1 MGQRINLPVNTKRK
15 LSWFY
20 TDGNCCLCS
29 KKIGYF
35 EHDGFIGEF
44 AHIIDLQQATLRY
57 DSNKKIDELN
67 SVNNIMVLC
76 PNCHTRIDKES
87 EKYSTSYLMQ
97 QKQKYENNILI
108 SREYS
113 NPEYLQF
120 FDNIFK
126 ELKGKY
132 QFVSNRK
139 TLLPIPVKDKIA
151 RNSLSSINDVINIGL
166 SMQSNFVDYLYTLP
180 SEEKIELR
188 KIVIEIYLNE
198 IKNKNI
204 SNEDKFNNM
213 VKELVGNN
221 TNNYLYAITILAYYF
236 EECDVFET

>member
-1 MGQRINLPVNTKRK
+1 MNKRINLSINTKRK

-20 TDGNCCLCS
+20 TNGNCCLCS

-35 EHDGFIGEF
+35 EHDEFIGEF
-44 AHIIDLQQATLRY
+44 AHIIDLQKATLRY
-57 DSNKKIDELN
+57 DPTKSIDELN
-67 SVNNIMVLC
+67 SINNIIVLC
-76 PNCHTRIDKES
+76 PTCHTKIDKES
-87 EKYSTSYLMQ
+87 EKYSIDYLKQ
-97 QKQKYENNILI
+97 QKVQYENNLLI

-113 NPEYLQF
+113 NPEYLKF

-126 ELKGKY
+126 NLKGKY
-132 QFVSNRK
+132 QFISNRK
-139 TLLPIPVKDKIA
+139 TLLPISIKDKIT
-151 RNSLSSINDVINIGL
+151 RNSLRSISDIISMGL
-166 SMQSNFVDYLYTLP
+166 SMQSNYVDYLDTL
-180 SEEKIELR
+180 SIEEKVELR
-188 KIVIEIYLNE
+188 KIIIEIYLNE
-198 IKNKNI
+198 IKNNSI

>member
-1 MGQRINLPVNTKRK
+1 MGKRIDLPINTKRK

-20 TDGNCCLCS
+20 TDGTCCLCS

-35 EHDGFIGEF
+35 ENDKFIGEF

-57 DSNKKIDELN
+57 DPNKTTGELN
-67 SVNNIMVLC
+67 SIDNIIVIC
-76 PNCHTRIDKES
+76 PTCHTKIDKES
-87 EKYSTSYLMQ
+87 DKYSTNDLI
-97 QKQKYENNILI
+97 KQKKQYENNILI
-108 SREYS
+108 SKEYS

-126 ELKGKY
+126 NLKGKY

-139 TLLPIPVKDKIA
+139 TLLPISVKDKIT
-151 RNSLSSINDVINIGL
+151 RNSLSSINDVINMGL
-166 SMQSNFVDYLYTLP
+166 SMQSNFVDYLDTLS
-180 SEEKIELR
+180 SEEKVELR
-188 KIVIEIYLNE
+188 KIIMEIYLNE